1 MMTEDYYH
9 DDPIAK
15 PSSRW
20 LSKKLLTTAVVFFG
34 SVFFFQTTLASNI
47 SINSSTGIEFGQGV
61 SVTAACSGSTDLTM
75 TPKTTFL
82 NGSNSAGTHY
92 LSSITLSGIPDNCKG
107 ADFLFSAYDSTTA
120 TALPIFGTTKTVA
133 RVWNN
138 NGTFQGGTGYSG
150 STITSS
156 AGTFTVT
163 FTTPVALANSVAK
176 ITLQSSSH
184 AALNCVLDGIC
195 AVGDSGPGGG
205 TVYFVSASAFS
216 APGSICDTNCHY
228 LEVAKKRWDGSNDA
242 DSVSMQLSSTSATL
256 PAQDQGTSFGAQVGT
271 YRGTTEKNNWFI
283 GQGFINTKLIAELTG
298 QTTTNSVAA
307 RARAFAPVGYTST
320 VGQWFVPSFN
330 ELNELCKYANGQTT
344 GNTSVQCLGNTPFLS
359 LGTTTS
365 EGFKGT
371 NNYFSS
377 SIRGTAGAIST
388 SVIYFGNGESN
399 SGVNFYNDF
408 REFRPVRVF

>member
-1 MMTEDYYH
+1 VSNDFYH
-9 DDPIAK
+9 DDPIEEK
-15 PSSRW
+15 SFGK
-20 LSKKLLTTAVVFFG
+20 SKGNFLTSAVVIIAAT
-34 SVFFFQTTLASNI
+34 FFFQSTLAGNI
-47 SINSSTGIEFGQGV
+47 SINSSTGVEFGQGV

-75 TPKTTFL
+75 TPKTTFV
-82 NGSNSAGTHY
+82 NGSSGGGDHY
-92 LSSITLSGIPDNCKG
+92 FSSITLSGIPAECNG
-107 ADFLFSAYDSTTA
+107 ADFIFSGYDSATA
-120 TALPIFGTTKTVA
+120 TSLPIFGTTKTVA
-133 RVWNN
+133 RIWNN
-138 NGTFQGGTGYSG
+138 DGTFQGGSGYSG
-150 STITSS
+150 STISS
-156 AGTFTVT
+156 GSGQFTVT
-163 FTTPVALANSVAK
+163 FTTPIALAKNIAK
-176 ITLQSSSH
+176 ITVQSSSH
-184 AALNCVLDGIC
+184 TALNCVLDGVC
-195 AVGDSGPGGG
+195 SVGDSGPGGG
-205 TVYFVSASAFS
+205 TVYFVSVSAFT

-228 LEVAKKRWDGSNDA
+228 LEVAKKKWDGTNNA
-242 DSVSMQLSSTSATL
+242 DSVSMQLSSTSAVL

-271 YRGTTEKNNWFI
+271 YRGATEKNNWFI

-298 QTTTNSVAA
+298 QTTTNSVAS

-320 VGQWFVPSFN
+320 VGQWFIPSFN

-359 LGTTTS
+359 FQTTTS